1 MDTMDMRQLIQKR
14 SKLVRKKT
22 DVTPPYTEPIIQQE
36 VQQTEPLVE
45 SSPSYKISE
54 PDSIKEHYR
63 PLRSVGN
70 SGWQPSDVWREL
82 RVDDFCG

>member
-1 MDTMDMRQLIQKR
+1 MDMRELIQKR
-14 SKLVRKKT
+14 SKLVRKKI
-22 DVTPPYTEPIIQQE
+22 DVTPSSTESIAHEKVQE
-36 VQQTEPLVE
+36 TESVIE

-54 PDSIKEHYR
+54 SDSIKEHYR
-63 PLRSVGN
+63 PLRSLGN

>member
-1 MDTMDMRQLIQKR
+1 MRQLIQKR

-22 DVTPPYTEPIIQQE
+22 DVTPPSTESIIQQE
-36 VQQTEPLVE
+36 VQQPEPVAE
-45 SSPSYKISE
+45 ESPSYKVSE
-54 PDSIKEHYR
+54 PDPVKEYYR

-70 SGWQPSDVWREL
+70 SGWQVSDVWREL

>member
-1 MDTMDMRQLIQKR
+1 MRELIQKR
-14 SKLVRKKT
+14 SKLVRKKI
-22 DVTPPYTEPIIQQE
+22 DVTPSSTESIAHEKVQETEPVI
-36 VQQTEPLVE
+36 E
-45 SSPSYKISE
+45 SSPSYKIISE
-54 PDSIKEHYR
+54 SNSIKEHYR

>member
-1 MDTMDMRQLIQKR
+1 MRELIQKR
-14 SKLVRKKT
+14 SKLVRKKI
-22 DVTPPYTEPIIQQE
+22 DVTPSSTESIAHEKVQETEPVI
-36 VQQTEPLVE
+36 E

-54 PDSIKEHYR
+54 SDSIKEHYR
-63 PLRSVGN
+63 PLRSLGN